1 MDFWKLLLTITMQN
15 KFIFSIIGLLLL
27 SLFCG
32 CDTPRTLNATAIH
45 RTDLLVKKVF
55 NSEKI
60 TRAEGTFIW
69 GDELEDTFTPKKE
82 KYSTVGEKVSA
93 AIAPI
98 FKQDNVSGFLIESYY
113 ADSCHSVKFGKDKKI
128 TMDGPSNSRLVCV
141 QIHFTPPGKVGRK
154 SYTLAIPVDTF
165 VQQEM
170 LMITEATLNGK
181 LLIPQQILE
190 QMQKIR

>member
-1 MDFWKLLLTITMQN
+1 MKN

-32 CDTPRTLNATAIH
+32 CDTPRTLKATAIH

-60 TRAEGTFIW
+60 TRAEGSFIW

-82 KYSTVGEKVSA
+82 KYSAVGEKVSA

-113 ADSCHSVKFGKDKKI
+113 ADSCHAVKFGKDKKI

-154 SYTLAIPVDTF
+154 SYILAIPVDTF